1 MLKKLKVNQ
10 LFCFVF
16 FKAAIK
22 NLLQF
27 KFFVRFPCPPYS
39 FFLPL
44 LFSIGNNSI
53 TTKSTHPFRKFILR

>member
-22 NLLQF
+22 NLLRF
-27 KFFVRFPCPPYS
+27 KFFVRFPCPPSTRS
-39 FFLPL
+39 FCLCCSP
-44 LFSIGNNSI
+44 
-53 TTKSTHPFRKFILR
+53 

>member
-22 NLLQF
+22 NLLRF

-44 LFSIGNNSI
+44 LFSIGNN
-53 TTKSTHPFRKFILR
+53 

>member
-22 NLLQF
+22 KIYCGL
-27 KFFVRFPCPPYS
+27 
-39 FFLPL
+39 
-44 LFSIGNNSI
+44 NS
-53 TTKSTHPFRKFILR
+53 L